1 VTEFERIYDAYFKDV
16 YLYAKALTG
25 NQSIAEEITD
35 DTFFKALK
43 SLDQFK
49 GNCDIRVWLCQ
60 IAKNSYYS
68 YLRKYGKLVD
78 YDDHVEQVCSEHPM
92 EKKMIDQEALM
103 MIHSIL
109 HELDEPYKEVFTLR
123 VFGELSF
130 SQIAKVFDKSE
141 NWACV
146 TYHRAKKKIQNRMEV
161 YYHE

>member
-1 VTEFERIYDAYFKDV
+1 
-16 YLYAKALTG
+16 
-25 NQSIAEEITD
+25 
-35 DTFFKALK
+35 
-43 SLDQFK
+43 
-49 GNCDIRVWLCQ
+49 
-60 IAKNSYYS
+60 
-68 YLRKYGKLVD
+68 
-78 YDDHVEQVCSEHPM
+78 M